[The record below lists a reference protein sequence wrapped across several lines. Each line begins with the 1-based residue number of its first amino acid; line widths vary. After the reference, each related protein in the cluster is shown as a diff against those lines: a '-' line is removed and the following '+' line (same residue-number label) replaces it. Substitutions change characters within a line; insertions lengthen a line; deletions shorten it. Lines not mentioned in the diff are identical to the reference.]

1 VSASL
6 VAERSRFPILAE
18 RSYFSSQCLGPVPRD
33 TFEDLKEFT
42 KTLTL
47 RSRGLETW
55 LHRMYELIGLLEKLL
70 DAPPGSVALRDS
82 ATAAHSA
89 ILSALRPTRNRNRIV
104 TCQAL
109 HFKSTRYLLDA
120 QERQGFAVV
129 DQAPDGA
136 WLAPDLLTSVVDERT
151 AVVSLPLVSPVTGTL
166 LPIAEIAGHAR
177 HAGAITIV
185 DAYQGAGIVPATVA
199 SLGADVIIGGTHKWL
214 CGGDAGLAFMYVRPE
229 LAASLEPA
237 YPGWIGHR
245 DLTGATPEFEP
256 AAGALRFQ
264 QGTPAMAPI
273 YTARAGLSFALETGI
288 DRLRQRSLE
297 LTTRLFAQLSA
308 ARIPITTPSEPERR
322 GGMLC
327 IPIPDADRLI
337 RELASDG
344 IDVDVRSD
352 AGLRVGPFPC
362 LTEAECDTLA
372 RRIVEHVSRTSS
384 V

>member
-1 VSASL
+1 MSGSL
-6 VAERSRFPILAE
+6 VAERRRFPILAE
-18 RSYFSSQCLGPVPRD
+18 RSYFSSQCLGPVPHE
-33 TFEDLKEFT
+33 TFEDLKEFA

-47 RSRGLETW
+47 RSRALETW
-55 LHRMYELIGLLEKLL
+55 VHRMYELIGLLEKFL
-70 DAPPGSVALRDS
+70 DGPPGSVALRDS
-82 ATAAHSA
+82 ATAAHGA
-89 ILSALRPTRNRNRIV
+89 ILSALGPKTNRNRIV

-120 QERQGFAVV
+120 QGRQGFTIV
-129 DQAPDGA
+129 DLAPDGA
-136 WLAPDLLTSVVDERT
+136 WLAPDLVASAVDEHT

-166 LPIAEIAGHAR
+166 LPIAEVAAHAR
-177 HAGAITIV
+177 RAGAITIV

-245 DLTGATPEFEP
+245 DLTGATSQFEP

-273 YTARAGLSFALETGI
+273 YTARAGLSFALEIGI

-297 LTTRLFAQLSA
+297 LTTRLFAQLSEA
-308 ARIPITTPSEPERR
+308 KIPVTTPREPERR

-327 IPIPDADRLI
+327 IPLPDADRLV

-344 IDVDVRSD
+344 IDVDFRSD

-362 LTEAECDTLA
+362 LTEAECDTLG
-372 RRIVEHVSRTSS
+372 RRIVEHASKSPP
-384 V
+384 